1 MNYRNKGY
9 FWLPVVAAAC
19 VLAACGGTS
28 TVTADA
34 ATDRQFSNFVVIG
47 IAGNYDNRAHLER
60 QVVSQLRRQGAQAST
75 YYSVVGGNKP
85 VTQEDVQSV
94 VEKHGFDAVLAIR
107 RINSDVEMQVT
118 KSRTAIDATPIGGR
132 FLNLFRSDYTDYTMA
147 GSVDLAARAT
157 LAVELYDVT
166 SQDIVFSFDHET
178 RQDTDIGLL
187 IDETAT
193 TVVRRLDREKLIGGQ
208 GG

>member
-1 MNYRNKGY
+1 MTNKNKGLLY
-9 FWLPVVAAAC
+9 LQLVIATC
-19 VLAACGGTS
+19 MLAACGGTS

-34 ATDRQFSNFVVIG
+34 DSDKQFGNFVVIG
-47 IAGNYDNRAHLER
+47 IAGDYDTRAHLER
-60 QVVSQLRRQGAQAST
+60 QVVSQLRREGAQAST

-85 VTQEDVQSV
+85 VTREDVRGV
-94 VEKHGFDAVLAIR
+94 IGEHGFDAVLAIR
-107 RINSDVEMQVT
+107 RVDSNVEMKVT

-132 FLNLFRSDYTDYTMA
+132 FLNLFRSDYKDYTNP
-147 GSVDLAARAT
+147 GSIDLAARAT

-187 IDETAT
+187 IDQTAAA
-193 TVVRRLDREKLIGGQ
+193 VVRRLDREKLIDTSGS
-208 GG
+208 

>member
-1 MNYRNKGY
+1 MTSKNRILFY
-9 FWLPVVAAAC
+9 LQLAVATC
-19 VLAACGGTS
+19 MIAACGSTS

-34 ATDRQFSNFVVIG
+34 DSDKQFGNFVVIG
-47 IAGNYDNRAHLER
+47 IAGDYDTRAHLER
-60 QVVSQLRRQGAQAST
+60 QVVSQLRREGAQAST

-85 VTQEDVQSV
+85 VTREAVGAV
-94 VEKHGFDAVLAIR
+94 VAEHGFDAVLAIR
-107 RINSDVEMQVT
+107 RIDGDVELKVT

-132 FLNLFRSDYTDYTMA
+132 FLNLFRSDYTDYTNP
-147 GSVDLAARAT
+147 GSIDLAARAT

-187 IDETAT
+187 IDQTAVA
-193 TVVRRLDREKLIGGQ
+193 VVRRLDREKLIRSSGN
-208 GG
+208 

>member
-1 MNYRNKGY
+1 VTSKNKGFLY
-9 FWLPVVAAAC
+9 LQLVIATC
-19 VLAACGGTS
+19 MLAACGGTS

-34 ATDRQFSNFVVIG
+34 HTSKQFGNFVVIG

-60 QVVSQLRRQGAQAST
+60 QVVSQLRREGAQAST
-75 YYSVVGGNKP
+75 YYSVIGGNRP
-85 VTQEDVQSV
+85 VTKEDVQSV

-107 RINSDVEMQVT
+107 RIDSDVELQVT

-166 SQDIVFSFDHET
+166 IQDIVFSFDHET

-187 IDETAT
+187 IDETAAA
-193 TVVRRLDREKLIGGQ
+193 VVRRLNREKLIGS
-208 GG
+208 GGG